1 MRLLRRSLYWVLLAV
16 APAALGA
23 LVANPRSEA
32 PALPAFSAHYVLHK
46 GSFKVAEA
54 RVQLQRQDARYVYSS
69 RTEPAGLLAL
79 FRNDRVTER
88 SVWTWDGTRIR
99 PLEYQYTH
107 VGGKKNRDA
116 HLVFDWERKRV
127 ANTVQGHTWHMEIP
141 EGTLDKFSVH
151 LAVMLDLQRQR
162 KDMQYPIA
170 DGGKLK
176 TYRFK
181 TLGRERLETRAGTF
195 ETVKLMRVRDDM
207 DRETYIWCAPELNY
221 LLVRIEHIEDED
233 RLSMELDEVQ
243 AGKELKPQGADTKGH
258 GDNRT

>member
-1 MRLLRRSLYWVLLAV
+1 MRLLRRSLYWILLSA
-16 APAALGA
+16 APAVLGA

-54 RVQLQRQDARYVYSS
+54 RVQLRRQDTRYVYSS

-79 FRNDRVTER
+79 FRNDRITER
-88 SVWTWDGTRIR
+88 SVWTWEGARIR
-99 PLEYQYTH
+99 PLEYRYTH
-107 VGGKKNRDA
+107 VGSKKNRDA
-116 HLVFDWERKRV
+116 HLVFDWERNRV

-162 KDMQYPIA
+162 KDMQYFIA
-170 DGGKLK
+170 DGGNLK

-181 TLGRERLETRAGTF
+181 TLGRERIETQAGTF
-195 ETVKLMRVRDDM
+195 ETIKLERVRDDM
-207 DRETYIWCAPELNY
+207 DRQTYIWCAPELKY
-221 LLVRIEHIEDED
+221 LLVRIEHIEDGD
-233 RLSMELDEVQ
+233 RLRMEVDEVKP
-243 AGKELKPQGADTKGH
+243 GKELKPQDTDTQRR
-258 GDNRT
+258 GDDRT